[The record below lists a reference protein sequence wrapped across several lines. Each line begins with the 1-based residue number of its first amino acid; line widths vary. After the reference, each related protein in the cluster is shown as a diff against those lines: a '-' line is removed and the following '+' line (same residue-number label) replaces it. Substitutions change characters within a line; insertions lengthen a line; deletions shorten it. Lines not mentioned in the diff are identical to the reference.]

1 MRRELVSCAVMLVV
15 LSLPAIAQQATA
27 FGPEALCAELE
38 STRPGQFVYGESG
51 PYLTASTLRPT
62 HEIPAVGRSVVK
74 GAMARK
80 LSAELDG
87 ARVRWSGALLK
98 GPVAC
103 GALNAFQI
111 LVNPIYVRVTED

>member
-1 MRRELVSCAVMLVV
+1 MPS
-15 LSLPAIAQQATA
+15 S
-27 FGPEALCAELE
+27 EAMCAELT
-38 STRPGQFVYGESG
+38 STGPGEFVYGERG

-62 HEIPAVGRSVVK
+62 HEVPSVGLSVVK

-80 LSAELDG
+80 LSAELG
-87 ARVRWSGALLK
+87 GVRVRWSGALLK

-111 LVNPIYVRVTED
+111 LVNPIYVRVTDD